1 MKKIFKTPAPKKVKF
16 TIPDIQ
22 LKYTRPAKKK
32 KKQESTP
39 QIEGRKIKCNDPG
52 KTDVRI
58 IRCRH

>member
-32 KKQESTP
+32 KKAGKYTP
-39 QIEGRKIKCNDPG
+39 N
-52 KTDVRI
+52 
-58 IRCRH
+58 